1 MTFQVESKIHE
12 QEALA
17 NSLMAT
23 YHMASFEE
31 EQAHKLIALYNK
43 QIQIAQQNLQLL
55 LSAYSNSTEEF
66 NEVLAVQ
73 QELLTYQIELISQLK
88 IAFVSQ
94 ATIEFL
100 LFDNTSENTDEN

>member
-1 MTFQVESKIHE
+1 MRSRI
-12 QEALA
+12 
-17 NSLMAT
+17 
-23 YHMASFEE
+23 
-31 EQAHKLIALYNK
+31 
-43 QIQIAQQNLQLL
+43 LQLL